1 MLDGARG
8 QLENVSTMMKALAA
22 ERVPTVRRQIDHGQS
37 SLETTRKVLREVFG
51 QVGAL
56 SSALQDI
63 DRATSLQERSL
74 SNIST
79 QMERMASLGEGNQAG
94 VSTVLALSQDLAKQA
109 SILQTVVDHVQ
120 KVVQGSD

>member
-1 MLDGARG
+1 
-8 QLENVSTMMKALAA
+8 
-22 ERVPTVRRQIDHGQS
+22 
-37 SLETTRKVLREVFG
+37 VFG